1 MRLTLCARCAPY
13 LNRRVE
19 DMNSIASGLHM
30 IDLKEV
36 PSAFSML
43 AKVPPSQGKIFYGY
57 LPSCFEPSVSY
68 RRLQED

>member
-1 MRLTLCARCAPY
+1 
-13 LNRRVE
+13 
-19 DMNSIASGLHM
+19 MNSIASGLHM

-68 RRLQED
+68 RRFQED